1 MSNFIA
7 ISLGRRA
14 FKFFSF
20 YLFRMYESN
29 CPVTIIFIFYII
41 VCDRADF
48 DAVIGNHWFFMRLV
62 PFYTCLA
69 VFHLLVSER
78 VFPFQSSG

>member
-7 ISLGRRA
+7 ISLGRGA
-14 FKFFSF
+14 FKLFSF

-41 VCDRADF
+41 VCDYADF
-48 DAVIGNHWFFMRLV
+48 DAVIGNH
-62 PFYTCLA
+62 
-69 VFHLLVSER
+69 
-78 VFPFQSSG
+78 